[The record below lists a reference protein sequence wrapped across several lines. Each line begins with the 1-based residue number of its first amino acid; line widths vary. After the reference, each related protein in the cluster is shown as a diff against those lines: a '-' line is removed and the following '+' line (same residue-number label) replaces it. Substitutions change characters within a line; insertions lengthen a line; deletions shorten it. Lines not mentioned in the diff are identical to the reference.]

1 MALSQR
7 AKTFLGNLAR
17 RGDFLAQGANVG
29 ASVEP
34 VYGNAVVVRF
44 TDLAAAGS
52 TGIGASLAGNAAS
65 NAMTISAQPGHARTV
80 RAVFAAS
87 WDGGNLTIVGTDQD
101 GMPQTELVTAVANS
115 TVEGAKVFKTITSI
129 TKSAVG
135 AAAAAVTVGPST
147 KIGFGVGIRPV
158 SNTVMMLVNGV
169 AEAATVDYTLRSWTP
184 GTTAPNGTNDYNLW
198 CAVLG

>member
-7 AKTFLGNLAR
+7 AKTFLSNLAR
-17 RGDFLAQGANVG
+17 RGDILAQASSVGANTG
-29 ASVEP
+29 ST
-34 VYGNAVVVRF
+34 YGSAVVVRF

-52 TGIGASLAGNAAS
+52 TGIGASMAGNAAS
-65 NAMTISAQPGHARTV
+65 NVMTISAQPGHARSV
-80 RAVFAAS
+80 RAVFAIS
-87 WDGGNLTIVGTDQD
+87 WDGGNLNIVGTDQD
-101 GMPQTELVTAVANS
+101 GMPQTELITAVANS

-129 TKSAVG
+129 TKTAVG

-158 SNTVMMLVNGV
+158 TNSVMMLVNGV
-169 AEAATVDYTLRSWTP
+169 AEAATVDYTVRYWTP

-198 CAVLG
+198 CAVL